1 MIKVYL
7 GNNVDRWLA
16 NDGAGIDPNRTL
28 KSVLDENH
36 IDYSKAPMTLDGATL
51 RPGDLDKTF
60 ADFGITDTTFLLSIQ
75 KLDNA

>member
-1 MIKVYL
+1 MIKVWL

-16 NDGAGIDPNRTL
+16 NDGASIDPNRTL
-28 KSVLDENH
+28 RSVLDENH
-36 IDYSKAPMTLDGATL
+36 VDYSKAPMSLDGATL

>member
-28 KSVLDENH
+28 KSVLDENN
-36 IDYSKAPMTLDGATL
+36 IDYSKTPMTLDGATL

-60 ADFGITDTTFLLSIQ
+60 LDFGVTSQCFLLSIQ